1 MSPYKH
7 ILNTLLILIVLILSS
22 CEEHAPSPEKSTRT
36 ILVYA
41 IATNTLNGYDD
52 DDIYEMSEAIATC
65 DINNCR
71 LLIYRVSYN
80 NRTPKLM
87 ELHRDKNGK
96 VVTTIHKTYD
106 STQKLSVSTQRFA
119 QVLSD
124 VRTVAPAREY
134 GLILWSHSNGW
145 AETKSGNISNISNR
159 QPKYFG
165 DDYGASMPIDSLS
178 MAIPDNMFNFIWT
191 DACYMGSIEIAYELR
206 NDTKYFIGSP
216 TEILSYGM
224 PYDQNIPCFFENT
237 ADLKSACQNMFN
249 FYDRLQ
255 GEYRSATISLIDCSK
270 LNKIANLC
278 LETNIKNKQIST
290 SDLLC
295 YNSSS
300 NRFYFDF
307 LQTYSKI
314 ATDEQYSKLQ
324 QALNQAVI
332 YKAATPKI
340 LNTITIKPESFSGL
354 STYVMGSANSRN
366 EKAYKALKWYKFLYE

>member
-7 ILNTLLILIVLILSS
+7 ILNTLLILIVLIFSS
-22 CEEHAPSPEKSTRT
+22 CEENAPSPEKSTRT

-52 DDIYEMSEAIATC
+52 DDIYEMSQAIATC

-159 QPKYFG
+159 QPKNFG

-224 PYDQNIPCFFENT
+224 PYDQNIPCFFENPV
-237 ADLKSACQNMFN
+237 
-249 FYDRLQ
+249 
-255 GEYRSATISLIDCSK
+255 
-270 LNKIANLC
+270 C
-278 LETNIKNKQIST
+278 L
-290 SDLLC
+290 
-295 YNSSS
+295 
-300 NRFYFDF
+300 DF
-307 LQTYSKI
+307 LIKT
-314 ATDEQYSKLQ
+314 
-324 QALNQAVI
+324 ALH
-332 YKAATPKI
+332 KA
-340 LNTITIKPESFSGL
+340 SF
-354 STYVMGSANSRN
+354 
-366 EKAYKALKWYKFLYE
+366 